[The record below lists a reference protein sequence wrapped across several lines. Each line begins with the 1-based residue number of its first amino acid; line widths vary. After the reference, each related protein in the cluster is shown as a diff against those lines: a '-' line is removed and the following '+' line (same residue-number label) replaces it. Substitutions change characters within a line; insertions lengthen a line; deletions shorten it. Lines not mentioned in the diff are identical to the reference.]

1 MHMHIRAPKGRA
13 HMHMHIRK
21 GMRPKSNGVPAQNA
35 CERICVS
42 FVLHRVILIGGSCAV
57 VAASLGRSSV
67 VCPWLTLYSSISPQ
81 TFADPGREACKG
93 DGQRA
98 LKPSG
103 GPTH

>member
-1 MHMHIRAPKGRA
+1 
-13 HMHMHIRK
+13 MHMHIRK

-98 LKPSG
+98 L
-103 GPTH
+103 